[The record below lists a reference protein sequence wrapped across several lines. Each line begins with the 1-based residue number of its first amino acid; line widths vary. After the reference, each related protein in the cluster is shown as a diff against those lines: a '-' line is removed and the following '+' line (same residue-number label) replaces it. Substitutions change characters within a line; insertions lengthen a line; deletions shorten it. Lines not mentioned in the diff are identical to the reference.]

1 MSALSKRRLESYRRA
16 EVVAQ
21 AAREFITAPVSAQVE
36 KINTLSATV
45 LDWMTVTGKQKYD
58 PPIRRGRH
66 R

>member
-1 MSALSKRRLESYRRA
+1 MLSKRRLESYRRA

-21 AAREFITAPVSAQVE
+21 AARELITAPVAAQVG
-36 KINTLSATV
+36 KMNMLSATI

-66 R
+66 L

>member
-1 MSALSKRRLESYRRA
+1 MPLSKRRLESYRRA

-21 AAREFITAPVSAQVE
+21 AARGFITAKVADRDL
-36 KINTLSATV
+36 NGLAATV

-58 PPIRRGRH
+58 APVRRGRH

>member
-1 MSALSKRRLESYRRA
+1 MLSKRRLESYRRA

-21 AAREFITAPVSAQVE
+21 AARGFMAARVVERESRWEVLTAA
-36 KINTLSATV
+36 V

-58 PPIRRGRH
+58 TPVRRGRS

>member
-1 MSALSKRRLESYRRA
+1 MPLPKRRLESYRRA

-21 AAREFITAPVSAQVE
+21 AARGFITAKVVDRDGMLNELA
-36 KINTLSATV
+36 ATV

-58 PPIRRGRH
+58 APIRRGRS